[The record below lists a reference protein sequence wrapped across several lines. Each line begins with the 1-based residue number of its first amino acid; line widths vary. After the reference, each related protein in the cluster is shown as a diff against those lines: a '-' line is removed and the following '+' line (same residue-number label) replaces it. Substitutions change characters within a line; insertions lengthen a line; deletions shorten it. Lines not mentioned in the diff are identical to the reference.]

1 MQDDWEEDYLN
12 APEAAESEEVSEN
25 EPSSDLDDLEA
36 SYGDYGST
44 HSKVNRDGIEQAG
57 TGEVKSRKEIAK
69 EKQAAIRKQLM
80 EKRIPT
86 ALKPII
92 SIDTEYEQDD
102 ENNQIN
108 VLSYQFVVSFEG
120 KKCNGILFTESA
132 HKKHRLSF
140 EEFLAKVIQTAL
152 QEKVLTKWP
161 EHVIIVAHYLK
172 ADLFTFSNAF
182 KDIKTLVSSVR
193 KTVASLRDGYGVDL
207 GKEFRKRIDDTPFKL
222 NDGSNNTY
230 SMLITFYDSMLFA
243 PAGYQSLKK
252 IGELV
257 GLAKEEIPEPY
268 DISRMAEYLENDR
281 DGFIKYAINDAE
293 IACLHLEQVIQ
304 YECIENGSKYLSHT
318 IGSLAVKAFK
328 QTLLEQFKKK
338 NNITD
343 DITTKD
349 DGYIEYQNIAFGK
362 EKVTTEKWLTKTGS
376 TELIP
381 ITKSNYILKDVPHI
395 FQQLAIECYHGGRNE
410 CYITGPT
417 EIDTWYDFDAPSC
430 YTVILNGL
438 RRLDFDNLKFSNKVD
453 DFLGDVYGLLRVK
466 FKFPDNTL
474 YPSLPVRAD
483 PYGLLYPLEGVC
495 FCTAAE
501 LEVANDQDAELE
513 ILQGLFIP
521 WLDDDRIFT
530 PFMKL
535 VRAKR
540 QHYKDKENGY
550 ANDFLEKFWKE
561 KGNSCYGR
569 LALALRPKRVFDIQ
583 SGNMKYLEQGELTNA
598 YFSAYVSGTARALLS
613 SLLLGVPSD
622 KKVLALTTDGFTTNA
637 TLDEIKKDSPVCNR
651 FKELFHMIEPDGGEI
666 LEEKHRMNQV
676 VLMKTR
682 GYTTSQRDDDPEWKT
697 KYINAR
703 AGVQLPDDEDVDEEN
718 PEVWVLNKYLTRKPD
733 TTYTNKSLTPS
744 QMMFLFDRDM
754 LSITKKQLLNWE
766 PDYKRDLI
774 PNGLITVGD
783 KFHIQCT
790 SKPHRT
796 VDDMKR
802 KRACFD
808 VWRET
813 NCLKTLEDWDNWDE
827 YFKLSTSLK
836 REGKGNHMNIRKGED
851 SANIFKRLFLRVWIQ
866 ERCGLSIDGMRQ
878 NAMAKWISSLEG
890 GIYHVNA
897 AAMSSA
903 KKGKIFYGKFPIT
916 SRVAKLLKHLVKR
929 FPTFEYEKLFN
940 EDSLEEL
947 RRLMK
952 D

>member
-1 MQDDWEEDYLN
+1 MQDDWEDDYLN
-12 APEAAESEEVSEN
+12 IPESKERDEVSEN
-25 EPSSDLDDLEA
+25 DSSADLDDLEA
-36 SYGDYGST
+36 SYGDYSGPN
-44 HSKVNRDGIEQAG
+44 SKTNRDNLELSE
-57 TGEVKSRKEIAK
+57 TGEVKSKKQLLK
-69 EKQAAIRKQLM
+69 EKKAEIKKKLEIKM
-80 EKRIPT
+80 MPT

-102 ENNQIN
+102 DKNQIN
-108 VLSYQFVVSFEG
+108 ILSYQYVVSFKG
-120 KKCNGILFTESA
+120 KKCNGIFFTDSG

-140 EEFLAKVIQTAL
+140 EEFLVDVIKDAL
-152 QEKVLTKWP
+152 QKKVLTKWP
-161 EHVIIVAHYLK
+161 EHIILVAHYLK

-207 GKEFRKRIDDTPFKL
+207 GEEFKKRIDDKSYKL
-222 NDGSNNTY
+222 DDGSNNSY
-230 SMLITFYDSMLFA
+230 VILIAFYDSMLFA
-243 PAGYQSLKK
+243 PAGFQSLKK
-252 IGELV
+252 IGDLV
-257 GLAKEEIPEPY
+257 GLPKEEIPKQY
-268 DISRMAEYLENDR
+268 DISRMAEFLEHDR
-281 DGFIKYAINDAE
+281 EGFIKYAINDAE

-304 YECIENGSKYLSHT
+304 YECIENGSTYLSHT

-328 QTLLEQFKKK
+328 ETLLEQYKKN

-343 DITTKD
+343 DITIKD
-349 DGYIEYQNIAFGK
+349 DGYIEYQNVAFGK
-362 EKVTTEKWLTKTGS
+362 EKITTEKWIPKPETS
-376 TELIP
+376 EVIP
-381 ITKSNYILKDVPHI
+381 ITKTSYMFKSVPHI
-395 FQQLAIECYHGGRNE
+395 FQQLAIESYHGGRNE

-438 RRLDFDNLKFSNKVD
+438 RRLDFDNLKFSNNVD

-466 FKFPDNTL
+466 FKFSDDTL

-483 PYGLLYPLEGVC
+483 PYGLLYPLEGIC

-501 LEVANDQDAELE
+501 LEVAHEQNADLE

-521 WLDDDRIFT
+521 WIDDDRIFT

-535 VRAKR
+535 VRSKR
-540 QHYKDKENGY
+540 LHYKDKKNGH

-598 YFSAYVSGTARALLS
+598 YFAAYVSGVARALLS
-613 SLLLGVPSD
+613 SLLIGVPSD

-637 TLDEIKKDSPVCNR
+637 TLDEIKKNSPVCNR
-651 FKELFHMIEPDGGEI
+651 FRELFHMIDPDGGEI
-666 LEEKHRMNQV
+666 LEEKHRMTQV

-682 GYTTSQRDDDPEWKT
+682 GYTTSIRDDDPEWNT

-703 AGVQLPDDEDVDEEN
+703 AGVQLPDDEDVDEDK
-718 PEVWVLNKYLTRKPD
+718 PEVWVLNKYLTRKPG

-774 PNGLITVGD
+774 PNGLVAVGD
-783 KFHIQCT
+783 KFHIQCI

-796 VDDMKR
+796 VEKMKL

-808 VWRET
+808 VWREN

-827 YFKLSTSLK
+827 YFKLSTNLK
-836 REGKGNHMNIRKGED
+836 RKGKGNHMNIKKGEN
-851 SANIFKRLFLRVWIQ
+851 SANIFKRFFLRVWVQ
-866 ERCGLSIDGMRQ
+866 EQCGVTTEGVKQ
-878 NAMAKWISSLEG
+878 NAFAKWISSLDG
-890 GIYHVNA
+890 GIYPVNA
-897 AAMSSA
+897 AAVSSA
-903 KKGKIFYGKFPIT
+903 KKEKIFYGKLPIT
-916 SRVAKLLKHLVKR
+916 RGIANLLKHLVKR
-929 FPTFEYEKLFN
+929 FPAFDYEPLFN
-940 EDSLEEL
+940 EEALDEL

-952 D
+952 E

>member
-1 MQDDWEEDYLN
+1 MQDDWEDDYLN
-12 APEAAESEEVSEN
+12 APESKEVEEVSEKG
-25 EPSSDLDDLEA
+25 SSVDLDDLET
-36 SYGDYGST
+36 SYGEYDGT
-44 HSKVNRDGIEQAG
+44 NSKTNRDGFEQAG
-57 TGEVKSRKEIAK
+57 TREGKSKKEILK
-69 EKQAAIRKQLM
+69 ERQVAIKKQLQV
-80 EKRIPT
+80 KRIPT

-102 ENNQIN
+102 DKNQIN
-108 VLSYQFVVSFEG
+108 VLSYQYVVSFEG
-120 KKCNGILFTESA
+120 KKCKGIFFTDSG

-140 EEFLAKVIQTAL
+140 EEFLANVIKDAL
-152 QEKVLTKWP
+152 QKKVLTKWP
-161 EHVIIVAHYLK
+161 EHIILVAHYLK

-207 GKEFRKRIDDTPFKL
+207 GKEFRKRIDDTPYKL

-230 SMLITFYDSMLFA
+230 SILITFYDSMLFA
-243 PAGYQSLKK
+243 PAGFQSLKK

-257 GLAKEEIPEPY
+257 GLPKEVIPTPY

-281 DGFIKYAINDAE
+281 EGFIKYAINDAE
-293 IACLHLEQVIQ
+293 IACLHLEKVIQ
-304 YECIENGSKYLSHT
+304 YECIDNGNKYLSHT

-328 QTLLEQFKKK
+328 ETLLEQYKK
-338 NNITD
+338 NFNISD

-349 DGYIEYQNIAFGK
+349 EGYIEYQNIAFGK
-362 EKVTTEKWLTKTGS
+362 EKVVTEKWLTKTGT
-376 TELIP
+376 TESIP
-381 ITKSNYILKDVPHI
+381 ITKTSYMFKTVPHI

-438 RRLDFDNLKFSNKVD
+438 RRLDFDNLKFSNKISN
-453 DFLGDVYGLLRVK
+453 FLGDVYGLLRVK
-466 FKFPDNTL
+466 FKFPDDTL

-483 PYGLLYPLEGVC
+483 PYGLLYPLEGIC

-501 LEVANDQDAELE
+501 LEVAHEQNAELD
-513 ILQGLFIP
+513 ILQGLYIP
-521 WLDDDRIFT
+521 WIDDDRIFT

-535 VRAKR
+535 VRSKR
-540 QHYKDKENGY
+540 QHYKTKEY
-550 ANDFLEKFWKE
+550 TNDFLEKFWKE

-569 LALALRPKRVFDIQ
+569 LALALQPKRVFDIQ

-598 YFSAYVSGTARALLS
+598 YFAAYVSGTARALLS
-613 SLLLGVPSD
+613 SLLIGVPSD

-637 TLDEIKKDSPVCNR
+637 TLDEINKKSPVCNR
-651 FKELFHMIEPDGGEI
+651 FRELFHMIDPKGGEI
-666 LEEKHRMNQV
+666 LEEKHRMKQV
-676 VLMKTR
+676 ILMKTR
-682 GYTTSQRDDDPEWKT
+682 GYTTSVRDDDPEWNT
-697 KYINAR
+697 RYINAR
-703 AGVQLPDDEDVDEEN
+703 AGVQLPDDEDVDEDK
-718 PEVWVLNKYLTRKPD
+718 PEVWVLNKYLTRKPG

-774 PNGLITVGD
+774 PNGLVAVGD
-783 KFHIQCT
+783 KFHIQCI
-790 SKPHRT
+790 SKPHRN
-796 VDDMKR
+796 VEKMKR

-808 VWRET
+808 TWREN

-827 YFKLSTSLK
+827 YFKLSTNLK
-836 REGKGNHMNIRKGED
+836 REGKGNHMNIKKGED
-851 SANIFKRLFLRVWIQ
+851 SANIFKRFFLRIWMQ
-866 ERCGLSIDGMRQ
+866 EQCGVAKGNMKQ
-878 NAMAKWISSLEG
+878 NALAKWISSLDG
-890 GIYHVNA
+890 GIYPVNA
-897 AAMSSA
+897 AAVSAA
-903 KKGKIFYGKFPIT
+903 KKEKIFYGKFPIT
-916 SRVAKLLKHLVKR
+916 KGIANLLKHLVNR
-929 FPTFEYEKLFN
+929 FPTLDYEPLFN
-940 EDSLEEL
+940 KEALDEL

-952 D
+952 E